1 MYVCT
6 CMYIYISYK
15 GTYRKKYCPEI
26 LVLNQWLELQKA
38 LQDWQLLCPGHVSL
52 FQPWSER
59 SDPFQRGNPNQ
70 QNMSWAWT
78 RALHFCKYHLFRI
91 TNPPSGICQLLAP
104 SRQNQAWKLFFIS
117 IQLQNHYLL
126 ALLIPLL
133 ILKLTPNPCYKT
145 TKRAVL

>member
-26 LVLNQWLELQKA
+26 LVLISGWNCRKPCRTGSSSVLGMWGCSSPGQKG
-38 LQDWQLLCPGHVSL
+38 QTQK
-52 FQPWSER
+52 
-59 SDPFQRGNPNQ
+59 GNPNQ

-78 RALHFCKYHLFRI
+78 RALHFCKYHLFGI
-91 TNPPSGICQLLAP
+91 TSPPSGICQLLAP
-104 SRQNQAWKLFFIS
+104 SRQNHAWKLFLIS

-145 TKRAVL
+145 TKRGVV